1 MNNSFRISA
10 GYILQCA
17 RKSGSVMVDRK
28 KQGRK
33 QSMGSLVEVIARALV
48 SKPDEVK
55 VTEETD
61 GKEILVKLQVA
72 DEDIGKIIGK
82 SGRIAKAIRTVV
94 KAAAIKQNLR
104 VTVEIVEE

>member
-1 MNNSFRISA
+1 
-10 GYILQCA
+10 
-17 RKSGSVMVDRK
+17 
-28 KQGRK
+28 
-33 QSMGSLVEVIARALV
+33 MGSLVEVIARALV
-48 SKPDEVK
+48 SRPDEVK
-55 VTEETD
+55 VIEETN
-61 GKEILVKLQVA
+61 GKNVLVKLQVA

>member
-1 MNNSFRISA
+1 
-10 GYILQCA
+10 
-17 RKSGSVMVDRK
+17 
-28 KQGRK
+28 
-33 QSMGSLVEVIARALV
+33 MGSLVEVIAKALV
-48 SKPDEVK
+48 SRPDEVI

-61 GKEILVKLQVA
+61 GKEVLVKLQVA